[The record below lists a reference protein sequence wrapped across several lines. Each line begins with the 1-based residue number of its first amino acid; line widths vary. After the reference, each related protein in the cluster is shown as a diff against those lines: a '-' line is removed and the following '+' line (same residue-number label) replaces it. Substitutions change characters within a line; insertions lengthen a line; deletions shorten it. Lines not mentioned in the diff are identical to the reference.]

1 MESSAGTASNEP
13 EDLYLLIAR
22 HRDDAYRLAR
32 HLVRSDAEAE
42 DLAQT
47 AVLNAL
53 RRADHIVDAAC
64 VRSYLLTTV
73 RNLWRNQLRARGAR
87 RFVGADAADKLPSTD
102 IEPDEQVLNGFD
114 VSLAALALDG
124 LSPTSREILHL
135 RYLEELDF
143 PELARRLGI
152 SQVAARQRAHRAR
165 EELVGACMDRSAR
178 VGTGECRTIRVQLM
192 DRSARVGT
200 GECRTIR
207 VQLGRFHR
215 GMLSRRV
222 RAHLERHL
230 AECAACT
237 DCYEQLVE
245 LYGHRI
251 TG

>member
-1 MESSAGTASNEP
+1 METSAGSASDQP
-13 EDLYLLIAR
+13 EDLYLIIAR

-87 RFVGADAADKLPSTD
+87 RFVGADAADRLPSAD

-114 VSLAALALDG
+114 VSLAASALNE
-124 LSPTSREILHL
+124 LSATSREILQL

-143 PELARRLGI
+143 PELSRRLGI

-165 EELVGACMDRSAR
+165 EELVGACMDRS
-178 VGTGECRTIRVQLM
+178 V
-192 DRSARVGT
+192 RVGT

-222 RAHLERHL
+222 RADVALHLD
-230 AECAACT
+230 ECTACT
-237 DCYEQLVE
+237 ECYEQLID
-245 LYGHRI
+245 LYGHRLLPSDPMPRKP
-251 TG
+251 TR